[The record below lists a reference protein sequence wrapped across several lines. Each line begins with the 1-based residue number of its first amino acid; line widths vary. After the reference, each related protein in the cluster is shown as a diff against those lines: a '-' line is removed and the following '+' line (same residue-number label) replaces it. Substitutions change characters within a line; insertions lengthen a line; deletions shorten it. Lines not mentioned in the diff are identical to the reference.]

1 MKKISFF
8 FLFLILVTSLGAQEV
23 IHVLES
29 NPLLQT
35 KPRKQLQKMKISSAI
50 PLPFLDDFSYDSYFP
65 DNILW
70 EDSAV
75 FVNRSYPVNPV
86 TIGVA
91 TFDGLDASGMAYD
104 ISSSMQGQ
112 RADSLTSRPIDLS
125 SLDSVYLLF
134 YYQSQG
140 LGDNP
145 QTEDS
150 LILEFLSGIDSLG
163 FPIWKKVW
171 SVEGQNTQEFQRV
184 SIKI

>member
-8 FLFLILVTSLGAQEV
+8 LLFLILVTSLGAQEV

-29 NPLLQT
+29 NPLLKT

-70 EDSAV
+70 QDSAV

-112 RADSLTSRPIDLS
+112 RADSLTSRPIDCS
-125 SLDSVYLLF
+125 
-134 YYQSQG
+134 
-140 LGDNP
+140 
-145 QTEDS
+145 
-150 LILEFLSGIDSLG
+150 
-163 FPIWKKVW
+163 
-171 SVEGQNTQEFQRV
+171 
-184 SIKI
+184 